1 MRLTVQEVMDA
12 IGGVLH
18 SDEESTRKLVTGISW
33 DSRSVQPGDL
43 FMALPGERV
52 DGNDYVAA
60 AIGAGAAMVVCT
72 REPGANALAIAG
84 EFACPLAVVQD
95 GVEALSNLAAYW
107 RSALRCVVVGVTGS
121 TGKTST
127 KDLLLSVLGQ
137 RYRTHATK
145 GNYNNELGI
154 PYTVLTAPEDSEV
167 LVVEMGMRGFGQIA
181 AGCRIARPDV
191 AVVTNVGVCHMELL
205 GSRANIARAKGEM
218 VAALEPNGMAVVN
231 ADDDMTHEL
240 LESAG
245 AFERDLRVTR
255 FGCSEAADV
264 RAEQVELGA
273 DGCARFMLR
282 LGEEEPFEV
291 QLGMP
296 GAHNVMNALAAAAV
310 GSYLGESPQQIA
322 AGLAQA
328 GASKMRME
336 LARTKSGLTVIN
348 DAYNANPDSMRAAL
362 STLAAMD
369 CPGRRVAVLGD
380 MGELGEDEAE
390 LHRQVGRAA
399 AGSSLSLLLCAGPL
413 AAQIAAGAREAGAA
427 FAVEEVAGVD
437 EAIAFLKGW
446 LQPGDTVLV
455 KASRF
460 MGFERIAE
468 EISE

>member
-18 SDEESTRKLVTGISW
+18 SDEESTRRLVTGISW

-95 GVEALSNLAAYW
+95 GVEALANLAAYW
-107 RSALRCVVVGVTGS
+107 RSTLRCVVVGVTGS

-127 KDLLLSVLGQ
+127 KDLLLAVLGQ

-154 PYTVLTAPEDSEV
+154 PYTVLTAPEDTEV

-218 VAALEPNGMAVVN
+218 VAALEPTGMAVVN
-231 ADDDMTHEL
+231 ADDDMTQEL

-245 AFERDLRVTR
+245 AFERDLRVMR
-255 FGCSEAADV
+255 FGCGEDADV
-264 RAEQVELGA
+264 RAEQAELGA
-273 DGCARFMLR
+273 DGCARFMLH

-336 LARTKSGLTVIN
+336 LAHTENGLTVIN

-380 MGELGEDEAE
+380 MGELGEDEAQ

-399 AGSSLSLLLCAGPL
+399 AGSPLSLLLCAGPL

-437 EAIAFLKGW
+437 EAVAFLKGW

-468 EISE
+468 GISK

>member
-107 RSALRCVVVGVTGS
+107 RTTLRCVVVGVTGS

-127 KDLLLSVLGQ
+127 KDLLLAVLGQ

-154 PYTVLTAPEDSEV
+154 PYTVLTAPEDAEV

-218 VAALEPNGMAVVN
+218 VAALEPTGMAVVN
-231 ADDDMTHEL
+231 ADDDMTQEL

-245 AFERDLRVTR
+245 AFERELRVMR
-255 FGCSEAADV
+255 FGCSEDADV
-264 RAEQVELGA
+264 RAEQAELDA

-336 LARTKSGLTVIN
+336 LARTETGLTVIN

-380 MGELGEDEAE
+380 MGELGEDEAA
-390 LHRQVGRAA
+390 LHRQVGQAA
-399 AGSSLSLLLCAGPL
+399 AGSPLSLLLCAGPL
-413 AAQIAAGAREAGAA
+413 AANIAAGAREAGAA
-427 FAVEEVAGVD
+427 FAVEEVAGID
-437 EAIAFLKGW
+437 EAVAFLKGW

-468 EISE
+468 EISK